1 MFVLA
6 VIIFLLIFIA
16 LSATDLL
23 VENTSPDELSSM
35 GIERK

>member
-6 VIIFLLIFIA
+6 VIICLLIFIA
-16 LSATDLL
+16 LSGADLL
-23 VENTSPDELSSM
+23 VENTSPDELNSM